1 MSKNINYNIKV
12 GVIGD
17 AQLQKFQRTVE
28 KINKSTA
35 KSTKSIAKMSKSMD
49 LLGRAARTAGTAMA
63 VFYSAKG
70 LVSIINQADA
80 IRNLEASFTVLL
92 GSAERA
98 ESIMQDL
105 FDIAKETGA
114 PINDVASAAQRLA
127 VGLNEMGASNEQIT
141 QITETFIKLGR
152 LGGASM
158 ADVNGALIQFSQG
171 LASGRLQGDEF
182 RSISERLPLV
192 MRELSKELGVTIGEL
207 KQMGS
212 DGEITA
218 DVMGN
223 AMLNATVD
231 TNEAFKLLPRTFEQV
246 TNNFNTMLTSFLRSK
261 EVITTIEAITA
272 ALQWFTERTKSFIS
286 NLQEII
292 IWVGKSE
299 TALSLL
305 KGAAISL
312 GIVLM
317 TAFPILGVVAAIAL
331 IISYWDDLLLYF
343 RYKVPAELAKVN
355 LSWKTW
361 LANLRG
367 LIRKGLM
374 LIVNVAIDLVGML
387 LNALNP
393 VKKIVDLGSTVAEA
407 MGVLPSDMREFSQ
420 SLVDA
425 NNLLSGLK
433 YTTDDL
439 ANATEHTKE
448 ELDAL
453 DEAFTRV
460 VTTSTLYEE
469 ELAKLQEEQAK
480 SRAEAELFVKSQ
492 LGVGKSTKN
501 AAKAA
506 KEAKEKLTELEKQT
520 IKNIKAFEQ
529 MVESNISTFFSDIID
544 GSKSGKEAFNDFALS
559 LLNDM
564 ANMITQMLVIKPL
577 MNSLFGVSGSGG
589 GLLGGLIPT
598 SVVPTQSSASVM
610 SRATPEKPSYLIRSP
625 QSSIMANLMRS
636 SVVPMASSNSSSVGG
651 VKLGASPI
659 TVNITNNSK
668 NEVEVAET
676 IGNDGSR
683 TLEVLIEGKVKD
695 AFSSG
700 RMDKSMKMNY
710 GVRRVG
716 S

>member
-192 MRELSKELGVTIGEL
+192 MRELAKELGVTRGEL

-246 TNNFNTMLTSFLRSK
+246 TNNFNTMLISFLRSK

-312 GIVLM
+312 GIALM

-407 MGVLPSDMREFSQ
+407 MGVLPSDMREFSS

-460 VTTSTLYEE
+460 VTTSTIYEA
-469 ELAKLQEEQAK
+469 ELKKLREEQAK

-598 SVVPTQSSASVM
+598 SVVPTQSSSSVM

>member
-35 KSTKSIAKMSKSMD
+35 KSTKSIQKMGKSMD
-49 LLGRAARTAGTAMA
+49 LLGKAAKTAGTAMA

-70 LVSIINQADA
+70 LTSIINQADA

-114 PINDVASAAQRLA
+114 PLNDVASAAQRLA
-127 VGLNEMGASNEQIT
+127 VGLGEMGASNAQIT

-192 MRELSKELGVTIGEL
+192 MRELAKELNVTVGEL

-223 AMLNATVD
+223 AMLNAAED

-246 TNNFNTMLTSFLRSK
+246 SNNFNTMLISFLRSE
-261 EVITTIEAITA
+261 EVISTIEAITA
-272 ALQWFTERTKSFIS
+272 ALRWFTERTKSFIS
-286 NLQEII
+286 NLQELIK
-292 IWVGKSE
+292 WLGQFE

-312 GIVLM
+312 GLVLAV
-317 TAFPILGVVAAIAL
+317 AFPIAGMIAAVTL
-331 IISYWDDLLLYF
+331 IISYWDELILYF
-343 RYKVPAELAKVN
+343 RFKVPVELAKVN

-367 LIRKGLM
+367 IIRQGLM
-374 LIVNVAIDLVGML
+374 VVANTAIDIVALII
-387 LNALNP
+387 NALNP
-393 VKKIVDLGSTVAEA
+393 VYAIVQTSTAIGEA
-407 MGVLPSDMREFSQ
+407 IGILPQDMREFATSI
-420 SLVDA
+420 VDA
-425 NNLLSGLK
+425 GTALDQVKYSAEQVAAAGNL
-433 YTTDDL
+433 TT
-439 ANATEHTKE
+439 E
-448 ELDAL
+448 EMDAL
-453 DEAFTRV
+453 DEAFERV
-460 VTTSTLYEE
+460 QTTTNNYNA
-469 ELAKLQEEQAK
+469 ELSNLTAEQERV
-480 SRAEAELFVKSQ
+480 RAEAELFAKSQ
-492 LGVGKSTKN
+492 EGVASKTKK

-506 KEAKEKLTELEKQT
+506 KEAAVKLTDLEKQT

-529 MVESNISTFFSDIID
+529 MVESNVSSFFGDIID

-577 MNSLFGVSGSGG
+577 MNSLFGTSGSGG
-589 GLLGGLIPT
+589 GLLGGLIPS
-598 SVVPTQSSASVM
+598 SVVPTTNSPSVM
-610 SRATPEKPSYLIRSP
+610 SMATPDKPSYLIRSP
-625 QSSIMANLMRS
+625 KPSIMTNLMS
-636 SVVPMASSNSSSVGG
+636 PNIVPTAASMNSGFGG
-651 VKLGASPI
+651 IKSGTSPI

-668 NEVEVAET
+668 NEVEVSET

-700 RMDKSMKMNY
+700 RMDKSMKQNY

>member
-192 MRELSKELGVTIGEL
+192 MRELAKELGVTRGEL

-246 TNNFNTMLTSFLRSK
+246 TNNFNTMLISFLRSK

-343 RYKVPAELAKVN
+343 RYKVPHELAKVN

-480 SRAEAELFVKSQ
+480 SRAEAELFVQSQ

-598 SVVPTQSSASVM
+598 SVVPTQSSSSVM